1 MEDILI
7 KTDERELE
15 GLREK
20 RENSSGNSRVTLPP
34 KIFHIMKKIYID
46 SVGVEPTKNS

>member
-20 RENSSGNSRVTLPP
+20 RENSSGNSRVTEDLELSL
-34 KIFHIMKKIYID
+34 MNVYTR
-46 SVGVEPTKNS
+46 VR